1 MSTTM
6 LRMTLIFSGLSLAA
20 MILIDRTLGQ
30 RAEFLNAW
38 SVVERLLGRSPA
50 AGISLIASRLG
61 AVAELVLVLLVNLGI
76 GALLALAVHLFSKVI
91 R

>member
-1 MSTTM
+1 M

-20 MILIDRTLGQ
+20 MILIDRALGQ

-38 SVVERLLGRSPA
+38 SVVERLLGQSPA
-50 AGISLIASRLG
+50 AGISLVASRLG
-61 AVAELVLVLLVNLGI
+61 IVAELVLVLLINLGI
-76 GALLALAVHLFSKVI
+76 GTLLALAVHLVSKVI

>member
-1 MSTTM
+1 M
-6 LRMTLIFSGLSLAA
+6 LRLTLIISCLSLAA
-20 MILIDRTLGQ
+20 MILIDRALGQ

-38 SVVERLLGRSPA
+38 SVVERLLGRSPT
-50 AGISLIASRLG
+50 AGISLVASRLG

-76 GALLALAVHLFSKVI
+76 GALLALAIHLISKGI